1 MRKVILSTATM
12 ALIAASASQAF
23 IAQPQHRARK
33 APLAM
38 SEQFRNARNAVEQA
52 LQPNWHIRGGRRP
65 LAADAEAI
73 RMHGSRLCS

>member
-33 APLAM
+33 APLAT
-38 SEQFRNARNAVEQA
+38 SEQFNAVEQA